1 MRISDWSSDVC
12 SSDLSKIRRF
22 WRRAFAGTT
31 SLAFLISIARSR
43 KFVLQSQHL
52 LMIHFYERSNLLK
65 INVPDRSHDHGVK
78 GMNCLMRTPIFR
90 PYIYVA
96 AHPIRTFNPQCRSEE
111 RRVRKKQFSRL

>member
-1 MRISDWSSDVC
+1 MSGHQQSDSDQTKLSQQSAADTRSDVPTSVEPRC
-12 SSDLSKIRRF
+12 SKIRRF

-65 INVPDRSHDHGVK
+65 INVPYRSNDHGDK
-78 GMNCLMRTPIFR
+78 GMNCLLRNQIGK
-90 PYIYVA
+90 A
-96 AHPIRTFNPQCRSEE
+96 SG
-111 RRVRKKQFSRL
+111 RKRE

>member
-1 MRISDWSSDVC
+1 MSGHQQSDSDQTKLSQQSAADTRSDVPTSVEPRC
-12 SSDLSKIRRF
+12 SKIRRF

-78 GMNCLMRTPIFR
+78 GMKCLLRNPIFR
-90 PYIYVA
+90 P
-96 AHPIRTFNPQCRSEE
+96 
-111 RRVRKKQFSRL
+111 